1 MNKTWIRFTSFSVT
15 FFIICLTVVI
25 FFNKPVFRNFWQ
37 EALLIVSILNLV
49 LANIYYRH
57 NKDEFAG
64 RRRKVNNQ

>member
-1 MNKTWIRFTSFSVT
+1 MNKAWIRFTSFSVT

-57 NKDEFAG
+57 KKDEFAG
-64 RRRKVNNQ
+64 RRKKVNNQ